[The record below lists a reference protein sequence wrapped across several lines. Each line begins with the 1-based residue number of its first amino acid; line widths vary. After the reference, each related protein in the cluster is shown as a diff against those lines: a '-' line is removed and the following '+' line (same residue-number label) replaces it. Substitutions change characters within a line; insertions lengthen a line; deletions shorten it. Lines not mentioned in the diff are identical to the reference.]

1 MKSSLPEADR
11 HDASDTQ
18 RDDYKCEI
26 LPNQVRDKLCDRFK
40 TNYKHMKRIGIFIFD
55 NVELLDFAGP
65 LEVFS
70 IVGEI
75 IGKSE
80 LEVFTFT
87 DNQSP
92 IKTIHGLSVSADL
105 SLDHLESL
113 DYLVIPGGDGS
124 KQVIQNEGLM
134 NSLEQLILKSEWTM
148 TVCSGARIPAKLGLL
163 ADKPFCTHASVYEDL
178 KRMEPTGIPRPDQ
191 RFVQSDKKL
200 FSAAGISAGIDL
212 ALYLTARTFG
222 KSLAEKTAE
231 YMEYPMNYK

>member
-1 MKSSLPEADR
+1 
-11 HDASDTQ
+11 
-18 RDDYKCEI
+18 
-26 LPNQVRDKLCDRFK
+26 
-40 TNYKHMKRIGIFIFD
+40 MKRIGIFIFD

-80 LEVFTFT
+80 LEVVTFS
-87 DNQSP
+87 DKEIP
-92 IKTIHGLSVSADL
+92 IKTIHGLSVSTDL
-105 SLDHLESL
+105 SLVHLESL

-124 KQVIQNEGLM
+124 KQVIQNEGLL
-134 NSLEQLILKSEWTM
+134 NSLENLILKSEWTM

-163 ADKPFCTHASVYEDL
+163 AAKPFCTHALVYEDL
-178 KRMEPTGIPRPDQ
+178 NTIEPTGIPRPDQ

-200 FSAAGISAGIDL
+200 FTAAGISAGIDL

-222 KSLAEKTAE
+222 KSIAEKTSE
-231 YMEYPMNYK
+231 YMEYPMNYQ